1 MTPKG
6 NSRANGIS
14 ERESNNEA
22 NCEAD
27 CNIARHNL
35 AGAFSAGGDGGR
47 KSPEHSRAALTRVA
61 ALSGSNCG
69 CCEHKKGAS
78 LYAPGSS
85 RTRGN
90 SSTVNGS
97 RPEDLRLLR
106 DPKRGKLFDGGF
118 HCDRG
123 GTVPLAL
130 LTMFLDAKIALT
142 GVQRAQLPVSMNSR
156 IGRRA

>member
-47 KSPEHSRAALTRVA
+47 NSPEHPA
-61 ALSGSNCG
+61 
-69 CCEHKKGAS
+69 
-78 LYAPGSS
+78 
-85 RTRGN
+85 
-90 SSTVNGS
+90 
-97 RPEDLRLLR
+97 
-106 DPKRGKLFDGGF
+106 
-118 HCDRG
+118 
-123 GTVPLAL
+123 
-130 LTMFLDAKIALT
+130 
-142 GVQRAQLPVSMNSR
+142 
-156 IGRRA
+156 